1 MQKNPKYFLLT
12 KYIQTFLND
21 APDLH
26 DLDKK
31 VIAIFGIFGALRGDE
46 LVKVTTKDVE
56 RQGSLYLI
64 KVRVTKNLNPQSF
77 VIPEQFSSY
86 LEKYINLRPKNV
98 TTDRFFL
105 NYQSGKCTVQ
115 VIGKNKIAKVPQKI
129 AQFLKLE
136 DYKNYT
142 GHSFRRSSATILVDA
157 GANMT
162 TLRRLGG
169 WKSDAVAQGYIEESM
184 YNKTE
189 ISNMFSKTINGP
201 SSSKQTPIDVSSSK
215 RLKIDDKN
223 TDESDEPSEFL
234 PKDTSLQ
241 EKKFKFENCNIT
253 MHFNN

>member
-46 LVKVTTKDVE
+46 LVK
-56 RQGSLYLI
+56 
-64 KVRVTKNLNPQSF
+64 
-77 VIPEQFSSY
+77 
-86 LEKYINLRPKNV
+86 
-98 TTDRFFL
+98 
-105 NYQSGKCTVQ
+105 